1 MRIISL
7 IIGMLDGRPGGVK
20 GGSGCGPVACRT
32 CTPGG
37 AMRRKTRKT
46 RRLGPAGPAAR
57 RYVVT
62 VGLAGRPDRSAADLA
77 DSGNVAWPG
86 QPRAVLEVA
95 SGHGL
100 ASPCLPVVPPGRE
113 RRR

>member
-37 AMRRKTRKT
+37 AMMT
-46 RRLGPAGPAAR
+46 
-57 RYVVT
+57 
-62 VGLAGRPDRSAADLA
+62 DADLA